1 MPPLAASYMPAFL
14 DYIYYDNSSSKS
26 LHLTTS
32 NAPPLRYLSNRFDV
46 RDLHALITKQ
56 FLPRDLEL
64 NTAPK
69 YCAMADTLKDYEL
82 RDKALRIMAERME
95 RMNARH
101 LKEMSPRLMR
111 SLVQCERVECGG
123 EVLSEK
129 VAQWLRCRD
138 GIPVEDGSGG
148 DGVKNQGDSIDATP
162 LTDEDFYWI
171 THIQQMPSISQH
183 EALFYLA
190 YGSKFPT
197 VMKEVGPASL
207 KHRCLEACSG
217 QWAVDH
223 LASYLEQVR
232 HHDHQHEQQHP
243 NKSSSTEELYTNLD
257 TDMKVQLLEKVLVGA
272 KNLTK
277 EKEIQS
283 AVQEG
288 KERDLKCSNEIMYE
302 NLDRELECPHL
313 AKVDKVI
320 VLGCGIPVANG
331 VYLAN
336 STDADNVAKSSSVPP
351 PLSPVSPSSRKK
363 ASFDAIYE
371 KEAMWNGSRVT
382 FLLMPQKSG
391 KYYTHYKLCVRT
403 NDNDRTVLY
412 TSPTFT
418 SSENG
423 SSTKGGIPE
432 QGWEVE
438 GTSEMAEDGDIYPA
452 PLFVG
457 KVAGG

>member
-1 MPPLAASYMPAFL
+1 MPPLAASYMPTFL
-14 DYIYYDNSSSKS
+14 DYIYYDNSSNGSKS

-46 RDLHALITKQ
+46 RDLHARITKQ

-64 NTAPK
+64 STAPK

-95 RMNARH
+95 RMDARH

-138 GIPVEDGSGG
+138 G
-148 DGVKNQGDSIDATP
+148 DGVEKQSDSVDATP

-183 EALFYLA
+183 EALFFLV
-190 YGSKFPT
+190 YGSKFPSI
-197 VMKEVGPASL
+197 MNEVGPASL

-217 QWAVDH
+217 EWAVDH
-223 LASYLEQVR
+223 LASYLEQLQQQ
-232 HHDHQHEQQHP
+232 QHEQQP
-243 NKSSSTEELYTNLD
+243 LNKSTTTGELYTNLAVE
-257 TDMKVQLLEKVLVGA
+257 MKVQLLEKVIVGA
-272 KNLTK
+272 KNHTK
-277 EKEIQS
+277 AKEMQS
-283 AVQEG
+283 AVKEG
-288 KERDLKCSNEIMYE
+288 EERDLKRSNEIMYE
-302 NLDRELECPHL
+302 NLDRELECPNL
-313 AKVDKVI
+313 PKVDKVI

-336 STDADNVAKSSSVPP
+336 KADVDNIAESSAISP

-363 ASFDAIYE
+363 ASFNAIYE
-371 KEAMWNGSRVT
+371 KEAIWNGSEVT
-382 FLLMPQKSG
+382 FILMPQKSG
-391 KYYTHYKLCVRT
+391 KYYTHYKLCIKT
-403 NDNDRTVLY
+403 NDDDRTSMTVLY

-438 GTSEMAEDGDIYPA
+438 CTSEMAEDGDIHPA